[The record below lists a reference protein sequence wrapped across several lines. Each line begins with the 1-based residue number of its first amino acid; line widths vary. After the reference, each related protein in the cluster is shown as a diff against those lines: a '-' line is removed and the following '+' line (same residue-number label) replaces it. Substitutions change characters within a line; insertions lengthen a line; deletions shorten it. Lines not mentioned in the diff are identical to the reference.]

1 MMSLFRKENIVKS
14 LYYVGDKQMEL
25 RDDVQPTPG
34 PGQYLI
40 KVRSTGIC
48 GSDFEGYMGK
58 TGRRT
63 APMIMGHEFSGI
75 IEQAPVGGKFKKGER
90 VVVFPKPF
98 CGVCDF
104 CKKGMANV
112 CPCAGFMLGVMSV
125 NGSMSEYIAVD
136 EKYLIPFASTLS
148 FNAAAMT
155 EPLAVAYR
163 SVYKISDQE
172 ISDADYCMVIGAG
185 TIGLLAVALLKLR
198 GARNIIVSDATDFR
212 LQTARMMQAD
222 HTINSREVDFLES
235 VKKITHG
242 KMCDFAIEAVGI
254 AATAANSLDCLR
266 IGGTALWVGL
276 AQNMVEV
283 NMQKIVTTE
292 LTIKGNYIYDFPGF
306 QASLKLLE
314 EKKIDISPLMT
325 NVYPLSEGVKAFRD
339 LENNKDGKMLKAFL
353 ES

>member
-1 MMSLFRKENIVKS
+1 MVKS
-14 LYYVGDKQMEL
+14 LYYIGDKHMEL
-25 RDDVQPTPG
+25 RDDPQPTPK

-40 KVRSTGIC
+40 KVRGTGIC
-48 GSDFEGYMGK
+48 GSDFEGYLGK

-75 IEQAPVGGKFKKGER
+75 IEEAPAAGRFKPGER

-104 CKKGMANV
+104 CKKGLSNV
-112 CPCAGFMLGVMSV
+112 CPAAGFMMGVMSV
-125 NGSMSEYIAVD
+125 NGSMTEYMAVD

-163 SVYKISDQE
+163 SVYKIPDQE
-172 ISDADYCMVIGAG
+172 ISDAEYCMVIGAG
-185 TIGLLAVALLKLR
+185 TIGLLVVALLKLR

-212 LQTARMMQAD
+212 LETARKMHAD
-222 HTINSREVDFLES
+222 HTINSRASDFLDS
-235 VKKITHG
+235 VKAITQG
-242 KMCDFAIEAVGI
+242 KMCDFAFEAVGI
-254 AATAANSLDCLR
+254 APTAANSLDCLR
-266 IGGTALWVGL
+266 IGGTAVWVGL
-276 AQNMVEV
+276 AHKMVEV

-292 LTIKGNYIYDFPGF
+292 LTIKGNYIYDFAGF

-314 EKKIDISPLMT
+314 EKKIDVSPLMT
-325 NVYPLSEGVKAFRD
+325 NVYPLGEGVKAFKD
-339 LENNKDGKMLKAFL
+339 LENNKDGKMLKVFL

>member
-1 MMSLFRKENIVKS
+1 MKS

-25 RDDVQPTPG
+25 RDDPKPTPK

-48 GSDFEGYMGK
+48 GSDFEGYLGK

-63 APMIMGHEFSGI
+63 APMIMGHEFSGL
-75 IEQAPVGGKFKKGER
+75 IEETPAGGKYQKGQR

-112 CPCAGFMLGVMSV
+112 CPAGGVMLGVMSV
-125 NGSMSEYIAVD
+125 NGSMTEYITVD

-172 ISDADYCMVIGAG
+172 IRDADYCMVIGAG

-198 GARNIIVSDATDFR
+198 GARNIIVSDATNFR
-212 LQTARMMQAD
+212 LETARKMQAD
-222 HTINSREVDFLES
+222 YTINSREVDFLDA
-235 VKKITHG
+235 VKKITNG

-254 AATAANSLDCLR
+254 APTVVNSLDCLR
-266 IGGTALWVGL
+266 IGGTVVWVGL
-276 AQNMVEV
+276 AQNKVEV

-306 QASLKLLE
+306 EASLKLLE
-314 EKKIDISPLMT
+314 EQKIDISPLMT
-325 NVYPLSEGVKAFRD
+325 NVYPLSDGVKAFRD